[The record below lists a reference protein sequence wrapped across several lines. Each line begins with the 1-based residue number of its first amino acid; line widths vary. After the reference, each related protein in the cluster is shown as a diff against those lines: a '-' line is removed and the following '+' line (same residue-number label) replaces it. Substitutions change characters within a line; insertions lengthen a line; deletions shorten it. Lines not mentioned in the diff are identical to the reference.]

1 MNPIGRSTLA
11 LILLG
16 TLVSAEG
23 ECIPPI
29 EPKIPTIR
37 NRSLQKLYTGGGYTD
52 LRIENQTT
60 AEKINGNALM
70 LFAGYRFFEYLA
82 LEGRYTFT
90 TGDLEN
96 KAAGEKWK
104 GSNIALYL
112 KPNFTIA
119 NLSAYGLLGYG
130 QTALDNGTDYSE
142 KSFQWGVGANYSA
155 TKKLDVYLDYTH
167 LFDDTGFEGFAPAD
181 DIAIKSFNLG
191 ISYNF

>member
-1 MNPIGRSTLA
+1 MKPIEISTLA

-16 TLVSAEG
+16 TFVSAEG
-23 ECIPPI
+23 EFIPPI
-29 EPKIPTIR
+29 EPSIPTIH

-52 LRIENQTT
+52 LKIEKKTT
-60 AEKINGNALM
+60 ADKINGNALM

-96 KAAGEKWK
+96 KATEEKWK

-112 KPNFTIA
+112 KPSFTIA
-119 NLSAYGLLGYG
+119 NLSAYGLIGYG
-130 QTALDNGTDYSE
+130 QTALDNGTDHSE

-167 LFDDTGFEGFAPAD
+167 LFDDTGFEGFAPIE
-181 DIAIKSFNLG
+181 DITIKSINLG
-191 ISYNF
+191 FSYIF